1 MRRLGFLSLIVLTI
15 VALVAGPVAA
25 APVNLSA
32 ALTAEEEVQ
41 PGPAGAKGTA
51 ALQADPDT
59 GQVCYKLT
67 YEGPGT
73 PGAAHIHKGA
83 KGVAGGVVIDL
94 KIAENGLEAC
104 VPADP
109 AAVKAVVADPA
120 GHYVNIHTAEYSAGA
135 VRGQLSPQQTAS

>member
-1 MRRLGFLSLIVLTI
+1 MRRLGFLSLIVLTTLW
-15 VALVAGPVAA
+15 VSAGPVAA

-32 ALTAEEEVQ
+32 TMTAEEEMP

-51 ALQADPDT
+51 ALKADPDT
-59 GQVCYKLT
+59 GEVCYKLT
-67 YEGPGT
+67 YNGPGK

-83 KGVAGGVVIDL
+83 KGLTGGVVIDL
-94 KIAENGLEAC
+94 KIAEKGLEAC

-120 GHYVNIHTAEYSAGA
+120 GHYVNIHTADYPAGA